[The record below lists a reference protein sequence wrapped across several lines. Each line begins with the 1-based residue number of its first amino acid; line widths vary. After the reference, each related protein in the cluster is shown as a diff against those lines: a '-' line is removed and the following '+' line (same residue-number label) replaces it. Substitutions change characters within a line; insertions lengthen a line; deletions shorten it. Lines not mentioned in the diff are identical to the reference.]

1 MEERDDTVTKTV
13 YVLVKSGPI
22 EGHKYAVKSDS
33 PILIGRS
40 EEANIRIAYDQYCSR
55 RHVKVYWDNDKCYV
69 QDLEST
75 NGTYVNGSKVIGT
88 LELNNND
95 IISLGGTELI
105 VLISDVSKKDRNK
118 PDDGVT
124 YDD

>member
-1 MEERDDTVTKTV
+1 MEERNDNVTKTV
-13 YVLVKSGPI
+13 YVLVRSGPI
-22 EGHKYAVKSDS
+22 KGHKYAVKSDS

-55 RHVKVYWDNDKCYV
+55 RHAKVYWDNGKCYV

-75 NGTYVNGSKVIGT
+75 NGTYVNGAKITGT

-95 IISLGGTELI
+95 IISLGDTELLVI
-105 VLISDVSKKDRNK
+105 ISDETKKEK
-118 PDDGVT
+118 KGSDDGVT
-124 YDD
+124 YED

>member
-1 MEERDDTVTKTV
+1 MTKTV

-40 EEANIRIAYDQYCSR
+40 EEANIRIAYDEYCSR
-55 RHVKVYWDNDKCYV
+55 KHAKVYWDNDKCYL

-75 NGTYVNGSKVIGT
+75 NGTYVNGAKINGK
-88 LELNNND
+88 LELSNND
-95 IISLGGTELI
+95 IIALGSTELI
-105 VLISDVSKKDRNK
+105 VLISDVSDKDKKK
-118 PDDGVT
+118 QDDGVS

>member
-1 MEERDDTVTKTV
+1 MEERNDNVTKTV
-13 YVLVKSGPI
+13 YVLVRSGPI

-55 RHVKVYWDNDKCYV
+55 RHAKVYWDNGKCYV

-75 NGTYVNGSKVIGT
+75 NGTYVNGAKITGT

-95 IISLGGTELI
+95 IISLGDTELLVI
-105 VLISDVSKKDRNK
+105 ISDETKKEK
-118 PDDGVT
+118 KGSDDGVT
-124 YDD
+124 YED

>member
-1 MEERDDTVTKTV
+1 MTKTV

-55 RHVKVYWDNDKCYV
+55 RHAKVYWDNDKCYL

-75 NGTYVNGSKVIGT
+75 NGTYVNGAKITGT

-95 IISLGGTELI
+95 IISLGGTELV
-105 VLISDVSKKDRNK
+105 VLISDVSKKEKNK
-118 PDDGVT
+118 SDDGVS

>member
-1 MEERDDTVTKTV
+1 MTKTV
-13 YVLVKSGPI
+13 YVLVRSGPI

-55 RHVKVYWDNDKCYV
+55 RHAKVYWDNGKCYV

-75 NGTYVNGSKVIGT
+75 NGTYVNGAKITGT

-95 IISLGGTELI
+95 IISLGDTELLVI
-105 VLISDVSKKDRNK
+105 ISDETKKEK
-118 PDDGVT
+118 KGSDDGVT
-124 YDD
+124 YED

>member
-1 MEERDDTVTKTV
+1 MKTV

-22 EGHKYAVKSDS
+22 EGHKYAVKTAA

-40 EEANIRIAYDQYCSR
+40 EEADIHIGYDQYCSR
-55 RHVKVYWDNDKCYV
+55 RHAKVYWSNDKCYI

-75 NGTYVNGSKVIGT
+75 NGTYVNGKKLTGSI
-88 LELNNND
+88 ELSNND
-95 IISLGGTELI
+95 AISLGNTELI
-105 VLISDVSKKDRNK
+105 VVVSESSQKEKPKQNDDVS
-118 PDDGVT
+118 

>member
-1 MEERDDTVTKTV
+1 MTKTV

-55 RHVKVYWDNDKCYV
+55 KHAKVYWDSDKCYV

-75 NGTYVNGSKVIGT
+75 NGTYVNGTKITGT

-95 IISLGGTELI
+95 VISLGGTELI
-105 VLISDVSKKDRNK
+105 VIIKDVAKNEKKN